1 LQTLRELGWIQTQ
14 RKRIVVRNMDALRR
28 RSS

>member
-14 RKRIVVRNMDALRR
+14 RKRILVRNIDALRHR
-28 RSS
+28 GS